1 MQISLRHK
9 HVQPWGLYEFEG
21 ETLEQVTLLKQ
32 NEVVGLDAD
41 RLEELYSQLGEAGAE
56 NVVCRALEELAARLS
71 HTERCYREIR
81 ITDMRKSARSLI
93 AIAEQI
99 GMLKLAQVAGDVTRC
114 IDEADRVALAAT
126 LARLLRIG
134 ERSLSEIWDLQDLSI

>member
-1 MQISLRHK
+1 M
-9 HVQPWGLYEFEG
+9 
-21 ETLEQVTLLKQ
+21 EQVTLLKQ
-32 NEVVGLDAD
+32 NEVVGLDAA
-41 RLEELYSQLGEAGAE
+41 RLEELYTQLGEADAE

-81 ITDMRKSARSLI
+81 VTDMRKSARSLI

-114 IDEADRVALAAT
+114 IDESDRVGLAAT